1 MRVCGTIAIW
11 LVAAALPIASGCGS
25 DPTGDGGEVDG
36 GDDDGECMGDDT
48 CDLPTDPTERSCA
61 LRRADAFNP
70 NQYGFTETALRWSC
84 ADVDGVTGVD
94 RGQEYCEYFAI
105 VRLPGETAPGTVLGR
120 VIRHDPPEGSQE
132 YATYDTTPVALSL
145 DDASITAL
153 EADPAEIV
161 GQCVFTSWNEDEAEP
176 PCVAAGNCPRLFDV
190 PVNTDDFRMKYL
202 NNSTE
207 AAQFLVE
214 DCMCALH
221 QFESGSC
228 VAPDPLTGDPDD
240 PKDRLHDDFTRGC
253 MLNATINAT
262 EYRKSDTT
270 VCTAM
275 LRLAECGC
283 SVAGESDVDFPQ
295 VISPTGRRGF
305 PLGTWSEPAGL
316 PPGCRYIAAGDQSQT
331 LVSCDL
337 SAGEVL
343 SRSADLK
350 QLCREKYGPNVV
362 VHVPI
367 TPAAIT
373 CDPSASASPYTAACT
388 ATPWV
393 VEAP

>member
-1 MRVCGTIAIW
+1 MRVCHAIAIW
-11 LVAAALPIASGCGS
+11 LTAAALPIASGCGS
-25 DPTGDGGEVDG
+25 DRPGGGSDADG
-36 GDDDGECMGDDT
+36 GDDDGECMGEDG

-70 NQYGFTETALRWSC
+70 NQYGFTERALRWSC

-105 VRLPGETAPGTVLGR
+105 VQLPGETAAGTILGR
-120 VIRHDPPEGSQE
+120 VIRNDPPEGSQE
-132 YATYDTTPVALSL
+132 APTYDSTPVALPL
-145 DDASITAL
+145 DDASISAL
-153 EADPAEIV
+153 EADPTEVV
-161 GQCVFTSWNEDEAEP
+161 GQCVFTSWNEDEADP
-176 PCVAAGNCPRLFDV
+176 PCVHTSNCPNVLDV
-190 PVNTDDFRMKYL
+190 PLTADDFRMKFL
-202 NNSTE
+202 VNSTE

-221 QFESGSC
+221 PFASGMC

-253 MLNATINAT
+253 MLNAGINQT
-262 EYRKSDTT
+262 EFRKSDTT

-275 LRLAECGC
+275 LRVAECGC
-283 SVAGESDVDFPQ
+283 SVSGATDFPQ
-295 VISPTGRRGF
+295 VISPSGRRGF
-305 PLGTWSEPAGL
+305 PLGTWSDPAGL
-316 PPGCRYIAAGDQSQT
+316 PTGCRYIEAGDDSQT

-337 SAGEVL
+337 TAGEVL
-343 SRSADLK
+343 NRSADLK

-367 TPAAIT
+367 SPADIA
-373 CDPSASASPYTAACT
+373 CEPSASASPYAAACSE
-388 ATPWV
+388 TPWV
-393 VEAP
+393 VESR